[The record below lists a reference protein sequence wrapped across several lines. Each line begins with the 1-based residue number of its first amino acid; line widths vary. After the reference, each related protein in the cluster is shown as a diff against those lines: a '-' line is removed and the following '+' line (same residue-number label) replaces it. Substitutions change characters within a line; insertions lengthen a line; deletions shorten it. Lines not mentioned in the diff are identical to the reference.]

1 MSFSFNIERPK
12 DIQATFRKLEER
24 LKKEGGNLSGGDA
37 KGSIF
42 SDGVEGTY
50 IVKTDSVE
58 ITIHKKPSILFIPV
72 SDALVEKE
80 IRNIFRE
87 ISSG

>member
-1 MSFSFNIERPK
+1 MPFSFNIERPK
-12 DIQATFRKLEER
+12 DVQTTFRKLKER
-24 LKKEGGNLSGGDA
+24 LVKFGGSLSGGDNE
-37 KGSIF
+37 GSIC

-50 IVKTDSVE
+50 IVKTDSIE
-58 ITIHKKPSILFIPV
+58 ITIYKKPSILFIPV
-72 SDALVEKE
+72 PDALVEKE